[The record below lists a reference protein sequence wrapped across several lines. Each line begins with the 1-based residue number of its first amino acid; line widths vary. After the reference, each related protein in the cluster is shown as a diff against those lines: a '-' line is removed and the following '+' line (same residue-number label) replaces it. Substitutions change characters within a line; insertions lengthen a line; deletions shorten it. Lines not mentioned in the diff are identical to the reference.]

1 MTVPTETPSAR
12 IPMPADGSSHKSYQ
26 PELSAALMDMQA
38 AIMRHCS
45 LDPVTIELVRIRCAH
60 VHDCRVCSHVR
71 LQPARDA
78 GADDAFLS
86 QVDDYEHSELDER
99 HKVALR
105 LADAHLFG
113 SVPPSLPAQVKA
125 HLTAEEAVDIVLLV
139 ARNSYQK
146 SLVSL
151 KLDAPGAYTWFDFD
165 PVTGRNV
172 PVA

>member
-78 GADDAFLS
+78 GLVH
-86 QVDDYEHSELDER
+86 VDRRD
-99 HKVALR
+99 VAQ
-105 LADAHLFG
+105 G
-113 SVPPSLPAQVKA
+113 V
-125 HLTAEEAVDIVLLV
+125 
-139 ARNSYQK
+139 
-146 SLVSL
+146 
-151 KLDAPGAYTWFDFD
+151 D
-165 PVTGRNV
+165 PVEPDDPQFRGDLQVTARGARGREIATQV
-172 PVA
+172 IGHWGDP